1 MTYYHI
7 IMNTWLL
14 TNSHLKQVTNNERKQ
29 NMPRTNYFLFVC
41 CSVCFLLLGCTSNT
55 VFEPLPKQYKLTTVT
70 NSSLSQYIDSQT
82 QIQHDIISNKPKA
95 KSQQPLTGVKTL
107 ADGIDAFVARLAM
120 IEGATKSIDL
130 QYYIYRNDETG
141 KILSLFLYQAAQR
154 GVRVRIL
161 LDDLTTAN
169 SDQGLLAIGNHPNI
183 SIRLFNPSYERHY
196 RGMAFL
202 WDFNRLNHRMHNKSL
217 TIDNLVTVVGGRNIG
232 AEYFSANE
240 DVEFG
245 DFDLLAIGAAV
256 DQVSIQFDTYWNSEQ
271 VNSIEQLVESSDKDI
286 DLAAVDRQILEFEA
300 SLAANEYVTRLENSS
315 LLDRLKNQSLEWYWG
330 EGLVVYDPPN
340 KLEKPEGTILL
351 DDLSYFFEQ
360 TQNKLLIVSPYFVP
374 GDDATSGFVDAVKQ
388 GKEVTIITNSLAATD
403 VLAVHAGYQQY
414 RQRLIEGGVKIFE
427 VKHDPLVKK
436 SSWKGSSRT
445 SLHAKTFI
453 IDEKSIF
460 VGSFNFDPRSAYI
473 NTEMGLIF
481 HNHELAKKILLG
493 LEVSGQDKA
502 YEVVL
507 NDGELAWLDHM
518 DNKKIYAEPG
528 AGFWRKFFADFLSLL
543 PIESQL

>member
-1 MTYYHI
+1 MA
-7 IMNTWLL
+7 
-14 TNSHLKQVTNNERKQ
+14 K
-29 NMPRTNYFLFVC
+29 TNYLFLVC
-41 CSVCFLLLGCTSNT
+41 CVFYFFLSGCANNAQ
-55 VFEPLPKQYKLTTVT
+55 FEPLTKEYKLSPPTD
-70 NSSLSQYIDSQT
+70 SSLAQYIDSQ
-82 QIQHDIISNKPKA
+82 IQLQQQVSPKVA
-95 KSQQPLTGVKTL
+95 TAYNSQQQVTGVKTL
-107 ADGIDAFVARLAM
+107 ADGVDAFVARLAM
-120 IEGATKSIDL
+120 IEAATKSIDL

-141 KILSLFLYQAAQR
+141 KILSLFLYKAAER

-161 LDDLTTAN
+161 LDDLTTVN
-169 SDQGLLAIGNHPNI
+169 GDEGLLAIANHPNI
-183 SIRLFNPSYERHY
+183 DVRLFNPSFERHY

-256 DQVSIQFDTYWNSEQ
+256 DQVSDQFDIYWNSEQ
-271 VNSIEQLVESSDKDI
+271 VQSIEQLVDPNDVNFDLTSLKSKAVSFEST
-286 DLAAVDRQILEFEA
+286 LATND
-300 SLAANEYVTRLENSS
+300 YVKRLENSP
-315 LLDRLKNQSLEWYWG
+315 LLDRLKSKSLDWYWG

-340 KLEKPEGTILL
+340 KLEKPDGTVLL

-360 TQNKLLIVSPYFVP
+360 AQDKLLIVSPYFVP
-374 GDDATSGFVDAVKQ
+374 GDNATNAFIDAVKQ
-388 GKEVTIITNSLAATD
+388 GKKITIITNSLAATD

-414 RQRLIEGGVKIFE
+414 RQKLIEGGVKIYE
-427 VKHDPLVKK
+427 VKDDPSVKK

-453 IDEKSIF
+453 IDEKAIF
-460 VGSFNFDPRSAYI
+460 VGSFNFDPRSAFI

-481 HNHELAKKILLG
+481 HNQQLAKSILKSLDD
-493 LEVSGQDKA
+493 SGFNKA
-502 YEVVL
+502 YEVVFK
-507 NDGELAWLDHM
+507 DGELVWLDHLH
-518 DNKKIYAEPG
+518 NKTIYAEPG